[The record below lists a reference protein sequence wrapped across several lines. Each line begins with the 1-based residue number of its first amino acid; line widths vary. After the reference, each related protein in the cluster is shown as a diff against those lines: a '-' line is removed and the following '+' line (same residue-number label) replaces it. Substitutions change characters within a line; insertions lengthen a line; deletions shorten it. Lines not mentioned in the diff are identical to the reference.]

1 MRQQG
6 ESLGSSE
13 LLLYNQWK
21 QLSQRMHLT
30 SSPLQLPISSSK
42 RALKRDMRSPVK
54 MIEDVSENHT
64 ESRRFK
70 THLLALKLLIKN
82 QMNNKMTSL
91 RELFYKD
98 VSSFQN
104 KQSILNEAILNV
116 SSVHGLSMSEDCGVH
131 PSSKGLLYGG
141 PNIQI
146 HDANASLKM
155 KLDYTSNEQLVPFVR
170 KNLLVDPKPSVV
182 LIFEKDSVFKSYCD
196 HIRRT
201 KRDINQRCIML
212 TAKGFPDKSSTR
224 FLSQIAGSCEKTS
237 IFAFMDSD
245 VYGISIFLTYKKALE
260 QFANRL
266 YYKGVYLLDYKSGW
280 VTVSRRDMK
289 LTVSTLE
296 RLFYDMPSPIKK
308 RAYNFSRMKQELTR
322 GLLLFKKAE
331 MNTFGTSHDHNHD
344 LFTYFDC
351 AIQNTC

>member
-1 MRQQG
+1 MSSG
-6 ESLGSSE
+6 ASE

-21 QLSQRMHLT
+21 ELFQRMHLT
-30 SSPLQLPISSSK
+30 SSPLKLPISSSK
-42 RALKRDMRSPVK
+42 RALQNDVKSPVK
-54 MIEDVSENHT
+54 TIEDVSENHM

-70 THLLALKLLIKN
+70 THLLAIKLLIEN
-82 QMNNKMTSL
+82 QMNNKVTSL

-104 KQSILNEAILNV
+104 KQSLLNEALHNV
-116 SSVHGLSMSEDCGVH
+116 SSIHGVSISEDCGVY

-146 HDANASLKM
+146 NDAKASLELN
-155 KLDYTSNEQLVPFVR
+155 LDYTSNEQLVPFAREGLQVY
-170 KNLLVDPKPSVV
+170 PEPSIVV
-182 LIFEKDSVFKSYCD
+182 IFEKDSVFKSYCD
-196 HIRRT
+196 HVRRT
-201 KRDINQRCIML
+201 KKDINQRYIML
-212 TAKGFPDKSSTR
+212 TAKGFPDRCSTR
-224 FLSQIAGSCEKTS
+224 FLSQIAMSCKKSS

-289 LTVSTLE
+289 LTVSTLQK
-296 RLFYDMPSPIKK
+296 LLHDMTGPIW
-308 RAYNFSRMKQELTR
+308 RRTYNFSRMKQELTR

-344 LFTYFDC
+344 LFTYFDR